1 MRKVSLLLV
10 ALAACWLLL
19 AYAGAQEAGKTA
31 PAAASTTPTID
42 QSLEWKSAYNPKIS
56 PDGKRVVHE
65 VQKANW
71 EENAFERN
79 LWIVDVATG
88 ESHALTSAKKSSTN
102 ASWSPDGKW
111 IAFLSDRPGQ
121 IKDTPEGKKQLY
133 VISADGGEAQQLT
146 KTENDVNALD
156 WAPDSKRIAFSTIDP
171 DPKAVK
177 DRKEKYGEYSV
188 IHADYQMAHLWII
201 DLPDSAA
208 NAAPEAQRLTEGDAF
223 SVGSFVWSPDGT
235 RIAFSAQKD
244 PDLISSFS
252 EDIYVAKVLN
262 KSVTS
267 SDDKTDSLR
276 KIVDTPGPDSN
287 PKWSPDGKKIAFETA
302 AGAKFFYYS
311 NVKIAVVPAEGG
323 TPQILTQAFDE
334 DPGLIGWGPDGIYFA
349 AEQKTYAHLFR
360 LNPATKAVEKL
371 SAPDH
376 LAAFSFSF
384 SRDYKQVAYRAAPEN
399 QYAEIYSS
407 SAAPWDGKKLTAMGD
422 QLKGF
427 TLAHREVI
435 SWKSADGTTI
445 EGVLYTPS
453 DFSMKKKYPLLV
465 VIHGGPTGVDQ
476 PIVNPDRYYPIE
488 RFVAKGAL
496 VLRPN
501 YRGSAGYGEKFRALN
516 VRNLGVGDYA
526 DVISGVDSLIAKGW
540 VDKDRVGSMGWSQGG
555 YISAFITASSDRFK
569 AVSVGAGISDW
580 MTYYANT
587 DITPFTPQYLHAT
600 PWDDPEIYKKTS
612 PITYIAKARTPT
624 LIQHGEND
632 RRVPIPNAYELRQ
645 ALEDRGVPVKM
656 VVYKGF
662 GHGITKPKQ
671 QRAVMEENE
680 KWFAQY
686 IWGEKPQEPKPP
698 ETKAPET
705 KTPIPKAED
714 KK

>member
-1 MRKVSLLLV
+1 MRKVSLIPA
-10 ALAACWLLL
+10 ALAAGGLLVFF
-19 AYAGAQEAGKTA
+19 AGAQETAKPVKTA
-31 PAAASTTPTID
+31 SSTTPAID
-42 QSLEWKSAYNPKIS
+42 QSLEWKASFNPRIS
-56 PDGKRVVHE
+56 PDGKRVVYE
-65 VQKANW
+65 VQKTNW
-71 EENAFERN
+71 EDNAFERN
-79 LWIVDVATG
+79 LWIADIAGG

-102 ASWSPDGKW
+102 AAWAPDGKW

-133 VISADGGEAQQLT
+133 VIAADGGEAQQLA
-146 KTENDVNALD
+146 KTETEVNAFE
-156 WAPDSKRIAFSTIDP
+156 WAPDSKRIAFSMSDRE
-171 DPKAVK
+171 PKTLQ
-177 DRKEKYGEYSV
+177 DRKERYGEYSV
-188 IHADYQMAHLWII
+188 VHADYQMAHLWIVEV
-201 DLPDSAA
+201 PDNSA
-208 NAAPEAQRLTEGDAF
+208 NATPEAKRLTEGDAF
-223 SVGSFVWSPDGT
+223 SVGSFAWSPDGT

-252 EDIYVAKVLN
+252 EDIYVAKVPN
-262 KSVTS
+262 RSVTS
-267 SDDKTDSLR
+267 SDERTDSVK
-276 KIVDTPGPDSN
+276 KIVDTPGPDTN

-302 AGAKFFYYS
+302 AGAKFFYYT
-311 NVKIAVVPAEGG
+311 NVKIAVVSAEGG
-323 TPQILTQAFDE
+323 TPQILTDGFDE

-376 LAAFSFSF
+376 LASFSFSF
-384 SRDYKQVAYRAAPEN
+384 SHDYKQVAYRAALEN
-399 QYAEIYSS
+399 QYAEIYASNV
-407 SAAPWDGKKLTAMGD
+407 APWAGKKLTAMGD

-427 TLAHREVI
+427 ALAHREVI
-435 SWKSADGTTI
+435 SWKSTDGTTI
-445 EGVLYTPS
+445 EGVLFTPP

-476 PIVNPDRYYPIE
+476 PIVNADRYYPIE

-612 PITYIAKARTPT
+612 PISYIARAKTPT

-632 RRVPIPNAYELRQ
+632 RRVPIPNAFELRQ
-645 ALEDRGVPVKM
+645 ALEDHGVPVKM

-686 IWGEKPQEPKPP
+686 IWGEKPAEPK
-698 ETKAPET
+698 
-705 KTPIPKAED
+705 TP
-714 KK
+714 

>member
-1 MRKVSLLLV
+1 MRKVALISV
-10 ALAACWLLL
+10 ALAACGLLVL
-19 AYAGAQEAGKTA
+19 SAGAQEK
-31 PAAASTTPTID
+31 ASSTPTID
-42 QSLEWKSAYNPKIS
+42 QSLEWKAAFNPKIS
-56 PDGKRVVHE
+56 PDGMRVVYE
-65 VQKANW
+65 LQKTNW

-79 LWIVDVATG
+79 LWIADVATG

-102 ASWSPDGKW
+102 AGWSPDGRW

-121 IKDTPEGKKQLY
+121 ITGTPDGKKQLY

-146 KTENDVNALD
+146 KVENDVNALE
-156 WAPDSKRIAFSTIDP
+156 WAPDSKRIAFSMTDP
-171 DPKAVK
+171 EPKALK

-188 IHADYQMAHLWII
+188 VHADYQMMHLWTTEV
-201 DLPDSAA
+201 PSGG
-208 NAAPEAQRLTEGDAF
+208 APVAEPKRLTDGDKF
-223 SVGSFVWSPDGT
+223 SVGEFSWSPDGT
-235 RIAFSAQKD
+235 RIAFSAQRD
-244 PDLISSFS
+244 ADVISS
-252 EDIYVAKVLN
+252 ETADLYV
-262 KSVTS
+262 VTL
-267 SDDKTDSLR
+267 SDGLVK
-276 KIVDTPGPDSN
+276 KIVSTPGPDTN
-287 PKWSPDGKKIAFETA
+287 PQWSPNGKNIAFETA
-302 AGAKFFYYS
+302 AGAKYYYYT
-311 NVKIAVVPAEGG
+311 NMKIAVVAAEGG
-323 TPQILTQAFDE
+323 TPQILTETFDE

-360 LNPATKAVEKL
+360 LNPETKAIEKL

-376 LAAFSFSF
+376 VAAFSFSF
-384 SRDYKQVAYRAAPEN
+384 SRDYQEVAYRAALEN
-399 QYAEIYSS
+399 QYAEVFTSGI
-407 SAAPWDGKKLTAMGD
+407 APWQGKKLTAMSD
-422 QLKGF
+422 QLKAF
-427 TLAHREVI
+427 ALAHREVI

-445 EGVLYTPS
+445 EGVLYTPC
-453 DFSMKKKYPLLV
+453 DFSTKKKYPLLV

-476 PIVNPDRYYPIE
+476 PIVSADRYYPLE

-526 DVISGVDSLIAKGW
+526 DVISGVEALIAKGW
-540 VDKDRVGSMGWSQGG
+540 VDKERMGSMGWSQGG

-587 DITPFTPQYLHAT
+587 DITPFTAQYLHAT

-612 PITYIAKARTPT
+612 PISYIAKAKTPT

-632 RRVPIPNAYELRQ
+632 RRVPIPNAFELRQ
-645 ALEDRGVPVKM
+645 ALEDRGVPVRM

-686 IWGEKPQEPKPP
+686 IWGEKPQEPKTP
-698 ETKAPET
+698 E
-705 KTPIPKAED
+705 PKAD
-714 KK
+714 KTKSAAVNP